1 MRIKN
6 KKNGTNSIAYKSG
19 AFIVKEIIP
28 SGAIVDIKGLTNLNQ
43 VINKNDFSRGWF
55 EVIKE
60 EVLENFTEKK
70 INSLEKAKKE
80 AEEYSAEENEKKE
93 NKKTTKK

>member
-6 KKNGTNSIAYKSG
+6 KKNGTNSIAYRDG
-19 AFIVKEIIP
+19 ASIVKEIIP
-28 SGAIVDIKGLTNLNQ
+28 SGMVVDIKGLTNINQ
-43 VINKNDFSRGWF
+43 VINKNDFTRGWF
-55 EVIKE
+55 EVVKE
-60 EVLENFTEKK
+60 EVLEKFTEKK

-80 AEEYSAEENEKKE
+80 AEEYSVEENEKKE